1 MIGFIGKLVKAGID
15 TALIPVAVVKDVLT
29 LGGATNDGYFAN
41 GGHTYTGKR
50 LKEIENDIEEAKDE
64 L

>member
-15 TALIPVAVVKDVLT
+15 TALIPVAIVKDVLT
-29 LGGATNDGYFAN
+29 LGGTANDGYFAN
-41 GGHTYTGKR
+41 GGHTYTGKQ
-50 LKEIENDIEEAKDE
+50 LEEIGNDIEEAKEE